1 MVLQVNHVTLIH
13 SRDLR
18 TLVED
23 LSFTL
28 HQGDRA
34 AVIGE
39 EGNGK
44 STLLQWLWDPGRIA
58 GYCQYSGSASTD
70 GVVGYLAQELSPE
83 EQAGS
88 IYDYCAASGS
98 FSLLTPAEQGE
109 VARQLQFDLEEYFSD
124 RPVATLSGGEK
135 LKLQLSRLLFDKPSV
150 LLLDE
155 PSSDLDLETLL
166 WLEHFLNSYKGI
178 ILYTSHDET
187 LLENTANV
195 IVHIEHPREGKPP
208 RCCAVRA
215 GYRDYALRRESLLE
229 NQTRQ
234 ARKEREEY
242 EKKMDRFR
250 RIQQS
255 VEHAQRSVSRQDPST
270 GRLLKK
276 KMHAVQS
283 MGRRFQREAERMTRL
298 PEVEEAVYLRFAP
311 EGPPPGGK
319 TVLELRLPEL
329 RAGEK
334 LLARD
339 LRLTVRGGEKIGII
353 GPNGAGKTTLIRCMA
368 DQLLQRRDLKV
379 GYMPQNYGEELPGE
393 LTPVEYLAPSG
404 ASEAVTRARTFLGS
418 IRFAPEEMFHAI
430 GELSGGQKAKLL
442 LTKFMLDGS
451 NVLILDE
458 PTRNFSP
465 LSGPRVRQVLS
476 GFPGVI
482 ISVSHDRKFLTEVCD
497 KLYSLTEYGLI
508 PVDKNDLW
516 ADGSREN

>member
-98 FSLLTPAEQGE
+98 FSLLTPAERGE
-109 VARQLQFDLEEYFSD
+109 VARKLQFDLEEYFSD

-283 MGRRFQREAERMTRL
+283 MGRRFQREAENMTRL
-298 PEVEEAVYLRFAP
+298 PEVEEEVFLRFAP
-311 EGPPPGGK
+311 DSVPPAGK
-319 TVLELRLPEL
+319 TVLDLHIPEL
-329 RAGEK
+329 RAGER
-334 LLARD
+334 LLARNV
-339 LRLTVRGGEKIGII
+339 RLFVRGGEKVGIL
-353 GPNGAGKTTLIRCMA
+353 GRNGAGKTTLLRQIA
-368 DQLLQRRDLKV
+368 GELLRRRDLQA
-379 GYMPQNYGEELPGE
+379 GYMPQDYGEGLPPE
-393 LTPVEYLAPSG
+393 ETPVAYLSPSG
-404 ASEAVTRARTFLGS
+404 DREAERRARTFLGS
-418 IRFAPEEMFHAI
+418 IRFAPEEMFHPI
-430 GELSGGQKAKLL
+430 RDLSGGQKAKLL
-442 LTKFMLDGS
+442 LTRFMLDGAG
-451 NVLILDE
+451 VLILDE

-465 LSGPRVRQVLS
+465 LSGPQVRRVLS
-476 GFPGVI
+476 AFPGVI

-497 KLYSLTEYGLI
+497 KLYTLTEDGLI
-508 PVDKNDLW
+508 PTDKSCLEE
-516 ADGSREN
+516 GTGR